1 MQMRNVGLTPT
12 SENQAEIALK
22 SEGFTDI
29 DFATLEMILGRET
42 LNCKEIVV
50 FEVSTID
57 ESFDMK
63 GIVSRK
69 EYFRSGQLYYIIILC
84 VLVEWL
90 KNFC

>member
-1 MQMRNVGLTPT
+1 LEARIRIRIKGEGRIRMRIKVTSRIRIRIKVMRIRNAGLTPT
-12 SENQAEIALK
+12 SKNQAEIALK

-57 ESFDMK
+57 
-63 GIVSRK
+63 
-69 EYFRSGQLYYIIILC
+69 
-84 VLVEWL
+84 
-90 KNFC
+90 